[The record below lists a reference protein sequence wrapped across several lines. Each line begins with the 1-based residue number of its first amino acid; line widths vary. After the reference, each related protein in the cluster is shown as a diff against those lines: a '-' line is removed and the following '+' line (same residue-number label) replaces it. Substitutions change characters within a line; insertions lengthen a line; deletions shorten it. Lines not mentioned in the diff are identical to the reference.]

1 MNKSLKKNSLYYL
14 FYNVLNMLFP
24 FVSSLYVARVLLPE
38 SVGEVAYAQ
47 NVVSYFSILA
57 FLGIPTYGIK
67 AIAKARDSREEMD
80 AVFSELFI
88 INGISTVFFTAIYY
102 ALILIVPAFRASLA
116 LYATVGLT
124 VVLNMLNISWLYEGL
139 EEFGY
144 VSLRNAIFKVIVF
157 VLIVVFVK
165 GERDVLAYAAI
176 TVFGVAGNNL
186 INVIHARH
194 FVRLRT
200 TNLDLARHMKP
211 IFMLVMVNL
220 AIEIYTLVDTTMLGI
235 MTTKAHVAYYQYAS
249 KVNKLLLQVT
259 NSVTMALVPRIALC
273 YKEKQFDAFNSIL
286 TKALKVIIIGAVPMI
301 VGLQF
306 TSEFLF
312 SRLFGAPYIV
322 SGPVE
327 RILCLVL
334 LISPVGYLLGSRVML
349 VTDRE
354 SRMALCVCVGA
365 IVNVTGNYFL
375 IRTLC
380 ERGAAIASVVSEA
393 VVMVMYVFQGR
404 KVYRLNRYGDTVA
417 KVCVAGALE
426 TALLAGLRAVLPES
440 WLALGAQVA
449 GAATVYVG
457 TLILLKEPTAR
468 DTLFGLANRI
478 FHRGGNFAVFCF
490 FRDRVTDY

>member
-1 MNKSLKKNSLYYL
+1 MKQAEGGRPGMNKSLKKNSLYYL

-393 VVMVMYVFQGR
+393 VIMVMYVFQGR

-478 FHRGGNFAVFCF
+478 FHRGGKA
-490 FRDRVTDY
+490 

>member
-1 MNKSLKKNSLYYL
+1 
-14 FYNVLNMLFP
+14 
-24 FVSSLYVARVLLPE
+24 
-38 SVGEVAYAQ
+38 
-47 NVVSYFSILA
+47 
-57 FLGIPTYGIK
+57 
-67 AIAKARDSREEMD
+67 
-80 AVFSELFI
+80 
-88 INGISTVFFTAIYY
+88 
-102 ALILIVPAFRASLA
+102 
-116 LYATVGLT
+116 
-124 VVLNMLNISWLYEGL
+124 
-139 EEFGY
+139 
-144 VSLRNAIFKVIVF
+144 
-157 VLIVVFVK
+157 
-165 GERDVLAYAAI
+165 
-176 TVFGVAGNNL
+176 
-186 INVIHARH
+186 
-194 FVRLRT
+194 
-200 TNLDLARHMKP
+200 
-211 IFMLVMVNL
+211 MVNL

-235 MTTKAHVAYYQYAS
+235 MTTKEHVAYYQYAS

-426 TALLAGLRAVLPES
+426 TAVLAVLRAALPES

-457 TLILLKEPTAR
+457 TLILLKEPTVR
-468 DTLFGLANRI
+468 DTLFGLTNRI
-478 FHRGGNFAVFCF
+478 FHRGGKV
-490 FRDRVTDY
+490 

>member
-1 MNKSLKKNSLYYL
+1 MNKSLKKNSLFYL

-24 FVSSLYVARVLLPE
+24 FASSLYVARVLLPE
-38 SVGEVAYAQ
+38 SIGEVAYAQ

-67 AIAKARDSREEMD
+67 AIAKARGSREEMD
-80 AVFSELFI
+80 GVFSELFI
-88 INGISTVFFTAIYY
+88 INGLSTVFFTAIYY
-102 ALILIVPAFRASLA
+102 ALIFIVPAFRANLA
-116 LYATVGLT
+116 LYAIVGLT

-144 VSLRNAIFKVIVF
+144 VSLRNAIFKVVMF
-157 VLIVVFVK
+157 AMIVVFVK
-165 GERDVLAYAAI
+165 GERDALAYAAI

-194 FVRLRT
+194 YVRLRT
-200 TNLDLARHMKP
+200 TNLNLARHMKP

-235 MTTKAHVAYYQYAS
+235 MTTKEHVAYYQYAS
-249 KVNKLLLQVT
+249 KVNKILLQVT

-273 YKEKQFDAFNSIL
+273 YKEKQYDAFNGIL
-286 TKALKVIIIGAVPMI
+286 TKALKVIVIGAVPMI
-301 VGLQF
+301 IGLQF

-312 SRLFGAPYIV
+312 SRLFGAPYLV
-322 SGPVE
+322 SGSVE

-365 IVNVTGNYFL
+365 IVNVTGNFFL

-380 ERGAAIASVVSEA
+380 ERGAAIASVVSET
-393 VVMVMYVFQGR
+393 VVMVMYVLQGR
-404 KVYRLNRYGDTVA
+404 RVYRLNRYGDTVV
-417 KVCVAGALE
+417 KVGIAGAMEAAILAVLK
-426 TALLAGLRAVLPES
+426 TALPES
-440 WLALGAQVA
+440 WMALGAQVI
-449 GAATVYVG
+449 GAAVVYG
-457 TLILLKEPTAR
+457 GALILLNEPMVR
-468 DTLFGLANRI
+468 DTLSGLANRM
-478 FHRGGNFAVFCF
+478 FHGGGTV
-490 FRDRVTDY
+490 